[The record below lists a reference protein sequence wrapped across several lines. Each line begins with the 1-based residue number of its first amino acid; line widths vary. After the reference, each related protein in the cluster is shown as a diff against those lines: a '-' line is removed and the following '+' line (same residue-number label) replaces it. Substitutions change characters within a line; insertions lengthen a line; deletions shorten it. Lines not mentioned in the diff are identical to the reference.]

1 MKKYRFVVP
10 GKAVGYVATTKRSKW
25 TKEYRRFADY
35 ADKVRQFA
43 ERAGVPLPLYADEEN
58 QIIVKTI
65 AYFQNRVHPDSPN
78 VNKGVCD
85 ALFYDPLA
93 KLLGRRK
100 TGKGDDKHAGAIAP
114 PPRYDKE
121 NPRVVVILKPYPEKA
136 DDLRNSKRDDKGRVD
151 QDRED
156 DGSEKGEKKKG
167 AANREPRKTVRHRQA
182 PRRKKA

>member
-1 MKKYRFVVP
+1 MKKYRFVIP
-10 GKAVGYVATTKRSKW
+10 GKAVGYVATTKKSKW
-25 TKEYRRFADY
+25 TKEYRRFAEY

-43 ERAGVPLPLYADEEN
+43 ERAGVPLPLYADEKN

-65 AYFQNRVHPDSPN
+65 AYFPNRVHADSPN

-93 KLLGRRK
+93 KLLGKRK

-136 DDLRNSKRDDKGRVD
+136 DDLRDSERNDKGRAD

-156 DGSEKGEKKKG
+156 DSGAKRKKKEG
-167 AANREPRKTVRHRQA
+167 AASRKSRKAVHHRQA
-182 PRRKKA
+182 SRRKKS